1 MTLQFA
7 FRHMDSSEAIKE
19 LVTKKMEKLGKIVD
33 YPLEFHV
40 TLSADKLQHTAEIT
54 CRAEHQAFSAKAT
67 TEDLYASIDDT
78 IHKLET
84 QLKKEREKRK
94 GHQAAHQV
102 SRNGDILGGDIP
114 ADLPHAGKASRGK

>member
-1 MTLQFA
+1 MSLQFS

-19 LVTKKMEKLGKIVD
+19 LVTKKMEKLNNLVD
-33 YPLEFHV
+33 YALEFHV

-54 CRAEHQAFSAKAT
+54 CRAEHQSFTAKAT

-102 SRNGDILGGDIP
+102 IRKGDVLGGDIP